1 MPPSTSSSSP
11 AVPFAGQVV
20 VFTGKL
26 SLLGRKDAQ
35 ALVERLGGEAAD
47 EVTVR
52 TTMLVLGPE
61 RVPQDEDGEK
71 TRKLRRAEQVNGR
84 QPGQVRIVTEDDFC
98 ALAGV
103 PSPQTLRQQFYSARD
118 ICAMY
123 PALREDQLR
132 YLDNLGL
139 IHTVLRT
146 NAERYYGFTDLLV
159 VKQAA
164 AELEEATPFRV
175 VVRSLLAARE
185 GQLAFDFRS
194 GRSQAHPAKV
204 LTLRPQTSS
213 SPDVSR
219 VTRGRPLLTDPQ
231 AALARRYFA
240 EASSLDDGAEERQEE
255 AAAAY
260 RKALVI
266 DPDLV
271 PAIVNLANLHY
282 AHDELIEA
290 QALYER
296 AIGLEPECF
305 EAHFNLANIHHDL
318 GRYDDALRCYRSA
331 VSLNP
336 TYADAHFYLAV
347 TLEKS
352 GRSQEAK
359 PHWRLYQQLAP
370 DGEWVELA
378 KEFSE

>member
-1 MPPSTSSSSP
+1 MPPSPISSSP
-11 AVPFAGQVV
+11 SVAFAGQVV

-35 ALVERLGGEAAD
+35 ALVKRLGGEAAD
-47 EVTVR
+47 DVTAR

-61 RVPQDEDGEK
+61 RVSQEEDGEK
-71 TRKLRRAEQVNGR
+71 TRKLKRAEQVNER
-84 QPGQVRIVTEDDFC
+84 APGQVRLLTEDDFC
-98 ALAGV
+98 RLAGV

-118 ICAMY
+118 ICGMY
-123 PALREDQLR
+123 PALREDRLR
-132 YLDNLGL
+132 YFEKLGL
-139 IHTVLRT
+139 IHSVLRT
-146 NAERYYGFTDLLV
+146 NAERYYGFSDLLV
-159 VKQAA
+159 LKQLA
-164 AELEEATPFRV
+164 AELEQSTPFRS
-175 VVRSLLAARE
+175 VVRTLAAARD

-194 GRSQAHPAKV
+194 GRSDAQPAKV
-204 LTLRPQTSS
+204 LTLKTQQSQPAVT
-213 SPDVSR
+213 R

-231 AALARRYFA
+231 AALARKYFV
-240 EASSLDDGAEERQEE
+240 EAAALDEGGEEMQEE

-296 AIGLEPECF
+296 AIGLEPDCF

-318 GRYDDALRCYRSA
+318 GRFEEALSCYRSA
-331 VSLNP
+331 VALNP

-359 PHWRLYQQLAP
+359 PHWRIYQQLAP